1 MPEKRWW
8 GGGLN
13 WQPYHRHG
21 VWHIFSARIVLIAR
35 NGDKFDFPV
44 LINALERNNL
54 LRVFLS
60 INVLRVDSLK
70 IVSKEMKQK
79 DSSLQSCKSKSLS
92 DLNFECLIKETFD
105 AHDAAEDAAALSR
118 VLFQSPLKVTHEKF
132 IENSSQAAAFA
143 EEMKSSQEARPR
155 KTTLHWTGSRI
166 TDTGSIRFLHLS
178 WTLLSVS
185 QAWCRWR
192 CWYQLPVSEGMK
204 DKLGKAGLDLT
215 KMEAIYR
222 RGGTKA
228 LLAVI
233 GLPEAFEEI
242 EDKASKPRV
251 TKNVKVLSAI
261 VIFFPNRRS

>member
-1 MPEKRWW
+1 MRRGTELAAVSQSQ
-8 GGGLN
+8 GLTDFCTYLE
-13 WQPYHRHG
+13 QYSH
-21 VWHIFSARIVLIAR
+21 SARIVLIAH

-143 EEMKSSQEARPR
+143 EEMKSSQEARSR
-155 KTTLHWTGSRI
+155 KTTLH
-166 TDTGSIRFLHLS
+166 
-178 WTLLSVS
+178 
-185 QAWCRWR
+185 
-192 CWYQLPVSEGMK
+192 
-204 DKLGKAGLDLT
+204 
-215 KMEAIYR
+215 
-222 RGGTKA
+222 
-228 LLAVI
+228 
-233 GLPEAFEEI
+233 
-242 EDKASKPRV
+242 
-251 TKNVKVLSAI
+251 
-261 VIFFPNRRS
+261 